1 MYVHILV
8 SGCPTPLK
16 NMSSSMGR
24 IIPYMKWKIKNVP
37 NPQPDIYIYITL
49 YITYKPTY
57 LHAFTNEIWGV
68 NIGQTV
74 T

>member
-1 MYVHILV
+1 
-8 SGCPTPLK
+8 
-16 NMSSSMGR
+16 MGR

-37 NPQPDIYIYITL
+37 NHQPDIYIYITL